1 MQVQIHLWHWRKI
14 WAVINRLGSSIV
26 MVKLNSHFMH
36 FHIIEKTQILYNSG
50 FVVSAVFVLFF
61 QHPTDIYEICLTT
74 VYLTRQQSSIFKTE
88 WPYGIVTCF
97 QVWWCVFQFHDES
110 CLHFSI
116 SLQCHCKSS
125 RAGYPNSAFSGTRID
140 KVCAPVLNWFFAPGM
155 CLWCQE

>member
-14 WAVINRLGSSIV
+14 WAVINRLGSSVV

-88 WPYGIVTCF
+88 WPYGRNRNMLSSLVMCF
-97 QVWWCVFQFHDES
+97 PVPWWILFTF
-110 CLHFSI
+110 L
-116 SLQCHCKSS
+116 
-125 RAGYPNSAFSGTRID
+125 Y
-140 KVCAPVLNWFFAPGM
+140 FFAMP
-155 CLWCQE
+155 LQEQQSRIP